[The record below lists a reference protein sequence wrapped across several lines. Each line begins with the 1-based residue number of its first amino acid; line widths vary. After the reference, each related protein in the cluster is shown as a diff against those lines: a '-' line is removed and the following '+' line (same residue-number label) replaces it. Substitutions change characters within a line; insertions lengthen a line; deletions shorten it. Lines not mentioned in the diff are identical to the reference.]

1 METVVFFADMD
12 QIREKFFYD
21 RKVNCGIDCR
31 RHWVCNHFRKGR
43 HKVLWCIFRRNTG
56 IDFNAAVLFVLNK
69 IFVKSSHFFKIW
81 QYLGFYIIFVFR
93 AVTYIC
99 AVMLRYPPGGS
110 DPINNNRNNLS
121 GFGYSRR
128 CSGGHIDST
137 TAKQLLCVF
146 TECCYFGII
155 VPE

>member
-1 METVVFFADMD
+1 MD

-21 RKVNCGIDCR
+21 RKVNCELIVVGIGCAIISER
-31 RHWVCNHFRKGR
+31 GGIKFCGVFSGG
-43 HKVLWCIFRRNTG
+43 NTG

-93 AVTYIC
+93 AVTYIS

-121 GFGYSRR
+121 GFGYS
-128 CSGGHIDST
+128 G
-137 TAKQLLCVF
+137 V
-146 TECCYFGII
+146 
-155 VPE
+155 VPAVI